1 MGMSTLPVK
10 PRDRVRRRA
19 QAADGGKARPKAPV
33 SGGDFPKPDKQL
45 GSRRRHYGLGEGE
58 DPRSTRLTDLR
69 CGAPPSARSP
79 RRALPESHT
88 RRISAWTGSTSP
100 NSTALGADSSWRG
113 TRSPWV
119 STGGMGYVDHL
130 VRRHDGIAES
140 RGTRTESGAGQDRR
154 RPQALRRLLSTRLPL
169 LSCAALRR

>member
-19 QAADGGKARPKAPV
+19 EAADGGLARPKALV
-33 SGGDFPKPDKQL
+33 AGRNFPKPDKQL
-45 GSRRRHYGLGEGE
+45 GSRPRHYGSGQRE
-58 DPRSTRLTDLR
+58 DPRSTRLTISD
-69 CGAPPSARSP
+69 AQPPPSARP
-79 RRALPESHT
+79 RRRALPESHT

-119 STGGMGYVDHL
+119 SIGGMGYVDHL
-130 VRRHDGIAES
+130 VRSHDG
-140 RGTRTESGAGQDRR
+140 
-154 RPQALRRLLSTRLPL
+154 
-169 LSCAALRR
+169 